1 MTYVCVLRK
10 ATRFLVQLIPR
21 GHVGGFCALLFI
33 FILFFSFPN
42 FPAGFLHSFHCY
54 RLVTPKGSVEAVS
67 ADAAVE
73 GSS

>member
-1 MTYVCVLRK
+1 MLVAIVLC
-10 ATRFLVQLIPR
+10 FL
-21 GHVGGFCALLFI
+21 FLFY
-33 FILFFSFPN
+33 FFSFPN

-54 RLVTPKGSVEAVS
+54 RLVTPKGSVEAVG